1 LNAAARQHGF
11 SFVEI
16 MVAVLVLAI
25 CAVPLA
31 DAVRNGIAASTVG
44 ADKARE
50 LRCMK
55 TMMET
60 VLAEPYLTLRDAAL
74 GMSKASRYSQ
84 PAAGGCVRRNVF
96 IAKYEREA
104 GKPEVFLDDGVDSTR
119 LESPMLYV
127 TVSSPDSGYS
137 FTTLVAR

>member
-1 LNAAARQHGF
+1 
-11 SFVEI
+11 

-25 CAVPLA
+25 CALPLA

-60 VLAEPYLTLRDAAL
+60 VLAEPYMNLRDAAL
-74 GMSKASRYSQ
+74 GMGTASRYSQ
-84 PAAGGCVRRNVF
+84 PAAGGCVLRNVF
-96 IAKYEREA
+96 IATYEREA
-104 GKPEVFLDDGVDSTR
+104 GQPEVFLDTSADSTR
-119 LESPMLYV
+119 LESPLLYV

-137 FTTLVAR
+137 FTTLVTR